1 MRKQKATAYAVKLP
15 GLYGVAEVAKQ
26 RNIDTQVIYTALEA
40 KQIICHQAGGI
51 LLFTDG
57 DIVNLDAYLENRNA
71 MAKARLEALA
81 GYMTLKEAIGETGL
95 TERVVKILVDA
106 KYWDGFKEHP
116 GKSGRWLVSKVS
128 VSSYLES
135 RKDAGKSPLESSSVV
150 EQVAC
155 LAEMLRVAETRVET
169 PPANNPLLND
179 LFERIEAFEAQ
190 IERQPKRHLPYEVLI
205 NGLFYRV
212 LAFEDTLT
220 HLQAVA

>member
-15 GLYGVAEVAKQ
+15 GLYGVAEVATQ
-26 RNIDTQVIYTALEA
+26 RGIDTQVIYAALKN
-40 KQIICHQAGGI
+40 KQITCHQAGGI

-57 DIVNLDAYLENRNA
+57 DIANRDAYLENRNA
-71 MAKARLEALA
+71 TAKARLEALA
-81 GYMTLKEAIGETGL
+81 DHMTLKEAIGETGL

-135 RKDAGKSPLESSSVV
+135 RKDARKSPLESNSVV

-179 LFERIEAFEAQ
+179 L
-190 IERQPKRHLPYEVLI
+190 
-205 NGLFYRV
+205 
-212 LAFEDTLT
+212 
-220 HLQAVA
+220 AVRSSVPCNAAPGAKASGTSAADRASARFP